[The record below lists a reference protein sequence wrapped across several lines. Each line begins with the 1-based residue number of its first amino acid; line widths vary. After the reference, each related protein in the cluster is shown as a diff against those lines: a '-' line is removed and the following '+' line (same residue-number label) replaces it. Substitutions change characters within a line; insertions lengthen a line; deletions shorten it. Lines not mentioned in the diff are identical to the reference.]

1 MAMCVHCIKPRVLQL
16 LCVCMNLHTHDYI
29 YQLATDKTTQR
40 RLVLSITIEETCAM
54 GVAPSVGG
62 ASVGGASVGGASTA
76 TAALLCAQT
85 TGD

>member
-1 MAMCVHCIKPRVLQL
+1 M
-16 LCVCMNLHTHDYI
+16 HDYSI

-40 RLVLSITIEETCAM
+40 RLVLSIMREETCVV

-62 ASVGGASVGGASTA
+62 ASVGGASKA

-85 TGD
+85 TGDGSPPVGEM